1 MDLFTYLYL
10 ACLSGT
16 VVSGTVTVFLF
27 LRLDIRTALRVLGK
41 RGKPKKAATIKRS
54 PKEAFAGTWGAKE
67 EQKTVLLH
75 DKQNHFHVV
84 REILLVHTDETL

>member
-16 VVSGTVTVFLF
+16 MVSGTVTVFLF

-54 PKEAFAGTWGAKE
+54 PKEAFAGTWGVKE

-84 REILLVHTDETL
+84 REILLVNTDETV

>member
-41 RGKPKKAATIKRS
+41 RGKPKKAVAIKRS
-54 PKEAFAGTWGAKE
+54 RKEAFTGVCGSKE

-75 DKQNHFHVV
+75 EKQNHFHVV
-84 REILLVHTDETL
+84 REILLIHTDETV